1 MTNRTAA
8 RRYARALLDV
18 CLKETD
24 PQQVEQELVAF
35 AGLVGAHAELAR
47 VLANPAV
54 PSPRKRAAVAEILV
68 RAPVSP
74 VLGRLLLL
82 LAERDRLVLLPDLA
96 TAFRERLLDHRRV
109 VRAAVTTAVP
119 LPDDRVQAL
128 RQGLAAAT
136 GREVVLE
143 ASVDPAIVGG
153 VVARVG
159 SLVFDGSVTRQ
170 LERMR
175 EKLAQE

>member
-54 PSPRKRAAVAEILV
+54 PSPRKRAAVAE
-68 RAPVSP
+68 
-74 VLGRLLLL
+74 
-82 LAERDRLVLLPDLA
+82 
-96 TAFRERLLDHRRV
+96 TV
-109 VRAAVTTAVP
+109 V
-119 LPDDRVQAL
+119 
-128 RQGLAAAT
+128 
-136 GREVVLE
+136 
-143 ASVDPAIVGG
+143 
-153 VVARVG
+153 
-159 SLVFDGSVTRQ
+159 
-170 LERMR
+170 
-175 EKLAQE
+175 